1 MRAGKGKN
9 HILAHGR
16 INAEEAAWLT
26 GVDPSPTPRRQGDID
41 SLPTPLTDRL
51 SPVVVK
57 PGFESSSF
65 CGRRCPMSSP
75 TVHSPPKVEQSD
87 NVRVITFSTEG
98 VRDVENMLARD
109 LEGCTDE
116 LGGCHLLL
124 DFTNVARLGSVE
136 LGTLVELH
144 KRMKAC
150 GGRLT
155 LFNLNADIYEV
166 FTVTNLQTLLG
177 ICRDRRTPPDGGY
190 TTAVKNETDGAG
202 ETKTAYSG
210 DPDKYVYCE

>member
-1 MRAGKGKN
+1 
-9 HILAHGR
+9 
-16 INAEEAAWLT
+16 
-26 GVDPSPTPRRQGDID
+26 
-41 SLPTPLTDRL
+41 
-51 SPVVVK
+51 
-57 PGFESSSF
+57 
-65 CGRRCPMSSP
+65 MSSP

-87 NVRVITFSTEG
+87 NVRVVTFCPDG

-116 LGGCHLLL
+116 LGGGHLLL
-124 DFTNVARLGSVE
+124 DFTNVERLGSVE
-136 LGTLVELH
+136 LGTLVGLH

-166 FTVTNLQTLLG
+166 FTTTDLQTLLR
-177 ICRDRRTPPDGGY
+177 ICRDVRTPPGGGY
-190 TTAVKNETDGAG
+190 TTVVQNEADGAW
-202 ETKTAYSG
+202 KTGTPYPG